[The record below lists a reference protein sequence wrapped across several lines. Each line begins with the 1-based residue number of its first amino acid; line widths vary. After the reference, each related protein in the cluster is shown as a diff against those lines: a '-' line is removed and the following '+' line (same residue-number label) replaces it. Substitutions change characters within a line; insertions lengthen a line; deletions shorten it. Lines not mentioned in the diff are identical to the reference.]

1 MRQLVKSS
9 SAFTSLVLTFL
20 FVGHLGWSACAGNQM
35 RVDLKM
41 TVGGRDLGVMS
52 FLEFEDRFY
61 LQYGDWLSA
70 IPVKVLKANQ
80 TGITFLH
87 PDGGVV
93 QWYVGKSKALVGG
106 NELPVPTS
114 PRIVDNRLHLPI
126 SGLASLIG
134 AEFQYDRDGERLNI
148 YGCLKEVR
156 LVPHPEQGGWKLTL
170 ASNLSVG
177 YKVKRLAPHEDVCQR
192 LYVDMSGTRLAISPG
207 QLIEK
212 NASVAGLRAGQ
223 FANDPPISRV
233 VLDLHEDLPVED
245 RTAPGSQQVV
255 LFIADPALVVS
266 GDDEDRWV
274 DSVAVIETDG
284 HKARVDIGVTDAF
297 DYALTVLQDPFRV
310 VIDFEKAQINLD
322 EHRQLLVQNELIR
335 EVRVAE
341 HDDEED
347 IVYTRV
353 VLEMMHPMPYRVID
367 DPAESRVVVDIGSSV
382 NSLVNR
388 YIIIDPGHGGKKPGA
403 SSQCSPLETRL
414 IEKDVALDIASH
426 LEAMLRAAGG
436 KPQMTRT
443 SDVHVSL
450 SQRVKAANAGKADAF
465 VSVHLNAMAK
475 PGENSGT
482 ETYYHTQQSRGMAES
497 IHTRLIAL
505 LQRKDNGVRSAPFY
519 VIRRT
524 RIPAVLVEPAYLNDP
539 AEEKLLRDKKFRKRI
554 AEAVYYGLQDF
565 FDQESGT

>member
-1 MRQLVKSS
+1 
-9 SAFTSLVLTFL
+9 
-20 FVGHLGWSACAGNQM
+20 M

-61 LQYGDWLSA
+61 LRYGDWLSA

-87 PDGGVV
+87 PDGVVV

-106 NELPVPTS
+106 NELPVPAS

-148 YGCLKEVR
+148 YGCLNEVR

-170 ASNLSVG
+170 ASNVSVG

-212 NASVAGLRAGQ
+212 NASVGGLRAGQ

-274 DSVAVIETDG
+274 DSVAVVETDG

-322 EHRQLLVQNELIR
+322 EHRQVLVQNELIR

-341 HDDEED
+341 HDDEEN

-367 DPAESRVVVDIGSSV
+367 DLAESRVVVDIGSSV
-382 NSLVNR
+382 NSLANR

-414 IEKDVALDIASH
+414 IEKDVALDIASY

-450 SQRVKAANAGKADAF
+450 SQRVKAANMGKADAF

-482 ETYYHTQQSRGMAES
+482 ETYYHTQQSRGMAEA
-497 IHTRLIAL
+497 IHTRLIGL
-505 LQRKDNGVRSAPFY
+505 LKRKDNGVRSAPFY
-519 VIRRT
+519 VIRRI